1 MKKKLLLII
10 MIAALLSCSNK
21 NTTGVGYENS
31 TENTYAASSNET
43 TDNSADT
50 EINNNK
56 EDIIKHKGVWSG
68 ELKSDNT
75 IEYLPWKFEIKQD
88 ASIDVYISGSSY
100 PEPNLSFDKINKP
113 KENTL
118 EFTVI
123 DDYIS
128 YKTIADFNS
137 DNSAADVVVEVS
149 FIDDEENTTPAYYRG
164 TMTKQ

>member
-1 MKKKLLLII
+1 MNKKLLLII
-10 MIAALLSCSNK
+10 MTASVLLLSCSNK
-21 NTTGVGYENS
+21 KTTGVEYS
-31 TENTYAASSNET
+31 SASSSNET
-43 TDNSADT
+43 NTNETNT

-56 EDIIKHKGVWSG
+56 EDTIKHEGTWSG

-75 IEYLPWKFEIKQD
+75 IEYLPWKFVIKND

-100 PEPNLSFDKINKP
+100 PEPSLSFDKIIIQ

-128 YKTIADFNS
+128 YKTISTFNA
-137 DNSAADVVVEVS
+137 DNSTANVVVEVS
-149 FIDDEENTTPAYYRG
+149 FTDDNNQTPVYYRS
-164 TMTKQ
+164 TMTKK

>member
-1 MKKKLLLII
+1 MNKKLLLII
-10 MIAALLSCSNK
+10 MTASVLLLSCSNK
-21 NTTGVGYENS
+21 KTTGVEYS
-31 TENTYAASSNET
+31 SASSSNET
-43 TDNSADT
+43 NTNETNT

-56 EDIIKHKGVWSG
+56 EDIIKHEGTWSG

-75 IEYLPWKFEIKQD
+75 IEYLPWKFVIKND

-100 PEPNLSFDKINKP
+100 PEPSLSFDKIIIQ

-128 YKTIADFNS
+128 YKTISTFNADNFTAN
-137 DNSAADVVVEVS
+137 VVVEVS
-149 FIDDEENTTPAYYRG
+149 FTDDNNQTPVYYRS
-164 TMTKQ
+164 TMTKK

>member
-1 MKKKLLLII
+1 MNKKLLLII
-10 MIAALLSCSNK
+10 MTASVLLLSCSNK
-21 NTTGVGYENS
+21 KTTGVEYS
-31 TENTYAASSNET
+31 SASSSNET
-43 TDNSADT
+43 NTNETNT

-56 EDIIKHKGVWSG
+56 EDIIKHEGTWSG

-75 IEYLPWKFEIKQD
+75 IEYFPWKFVIKND

-100 PEPNLSFDKINKP
+100 PEPSLSFDKIIIQ

-128 YKTIADFNS
+128 YKTISTFNA
-137 DNSAADVVVEVS
+137 DNSTANVVVEVS
-149 FIDDEENTTPAYYRG
+149 FTDDNNQTPVYYRG
-164 TMTKQ
+164 TMTKK

>member
-1 MKKKLLLII
+1 MNKKLLLII
-10 MIAALLSCSNK
+10 MTASVLLLSCRNK
-21 NTTGVGYENS
+21 KTTGVEYS
-31 TENTYAASSNET
+31 SASSSNET
-43 TDNSADT
+43 NTNETNT

-56 EDIIKHKGVWSG
+56 EDIIKHEGTWSG

-75 IEYLPWKFEIKQD
+75 IEYLPWKFVIKND

-100 PEPNLSFDKINKP
+100 PEPSLSFDKIIIQ

-128 YKTIADFNS
+128 YKTISTFNA
-137 DNSAADVVVEVS
+137 DNSTANVVVEVS
-149 FIDDEENTTPAYYRG
+149 FTDDNNQTSVYYRG
-164 TMTKQ
+164 TMTKK

>member
-1 MKKKLLLII
+1 MNKKLLLII
-10 MIAALLSCSNK
+10 MTASVLLLSCSNK
-21 NTTGVGYENS
+21 KTTGVEYS
-31 TENTYAASSNET
+31 SASSSNET
-43 TDNSADT
+43 NTNETNT

-56 EDIIKHKGVWSG
+56 EDIIKHEGTWSG

-75 IEYLPWKFEIKQD
+75 IEYLPWKFVIKND

-100 PEPNLSFDKINKP
+100 PEPSLSFDKIIIQ

-128 YKTIADFNS
+128 YKTISTFNADNFTEN
-137 DNSAADVVVEVS
+137 VVVEVS
-149 FIDDEENTTPAYYRG
+149 FTDDNNQRPVYYRG
-164 TMTKQ
+164 TMTKK

>member
-1 MKKKLLLII
+1 MNKKLLLII
-10 MIAALLSCSNK
+10 MTASVLLLSCSNK
-21 NTTGVGYENS
+21 KTTGVEYS
-31 TENTYAASSNET
+31 SASSYNET
-43 TDNSADT
+43 NTNETNT

-56 EDIIKHKGVWSG
+56 EDIIKHEGTWSG

-75 IEYLPWKFEIKQD
+75 IEYLPWKFVIKND

-100 PEPNLSFDKINKP
+100 PEPSLSFDKIIIQ

-128 YKTIADFNS
+128 YKTISTFNA
-137 DNSAADVVVEVS
+137 DNSTANVVVEVS
-149 FIDDEENTTPAYYRG
+149 FTDDNNQTPVYYRS
-164 TMTKQ
+164 TMTKK

>member
-1 MKKKLLLII
+1 MTASVL
-10 MIAALLSCSNK
+10 LLSCSNK
-21 NTTGVGYENS
+21 KTTGVEYS
-31 TENTYAASSNET
+31 SASSSNET
-43 TDNSADT
+43 NNNETNK

-56 EDIIKHKGVWSG
+56 EDIIKHEGTWSG

-75 IEYLPWKFEIKQD
+75 IEYLPWKFVIKND

-100 PEPNLSFDKINKP
+100 PEPSLSFDKIIIQ

-128 YKTIADFNS
+128 YKTISTFNADNFTEN
-137 DNSAADVVVEVS
+137 VVVEVS
-149 FIDDEENTTPAYYRG
+149 FTDDNNQRPVYYRG
-164 TMTKQ
+164 TMTKK